1 MVQNGPKRS
10 RMVQTVQNG
19 PKRSRMIPNGS
30 DVPKWS
36 RTVQNGPNGQKWS
49 KTVQNGPKWF
59 KRSKMVQFGPDFS
72 CGFPILKFQKDTFFW
87 DTLYA
92 FTIGWL
98 QLCFVND
105 CVRVQQQ
112 RLSEIFQCRNHNH
125 EHTLKEGTAV
135 LNFIQICTE
144 TDKTCK
150 NAVVVVIYLS
160 IFHQEA

>member
-1 MVQNGPKRS
+1 MVQNGPKWSKMVQNGSNCPERS
-10 RMVQTVQNG
+10 KMVQTVQNG
-19 PKRSRMIPNGS
+19 PKRSRMVQMVQKSPKCKNGPKLS
-30 DVPKWS
+30 DM
-36 RTVQNGPNGQKWS
+36 VQNGP
-49 KTVQNGPKWF
+49 
-59 KRSKMVQFGPDFS
+59 DFPYA
-72 CGFPILKFQKDTFFW
+72 FPILKFQKDTFFW